1 MLPKHDSVFKQLT
14 IDYNGENVK
23 KLMNSEMRAK
33 FGIIPGTSNAAYSPL
48 LYSTSSAALRS
59 HFLLYRYYFFG

>member
-33 FGIIPGTSNAAYSPL
+33 FGIIPGTS
-48 LYSTSSAALRS
+48 SAALRS

>member
-33 FGIIPGTSNAAYSPL
+33 FGIIPGTS
-48 LYSTSSAALRS
+48 TI
-59 HFLLYRYYFFG
+59 